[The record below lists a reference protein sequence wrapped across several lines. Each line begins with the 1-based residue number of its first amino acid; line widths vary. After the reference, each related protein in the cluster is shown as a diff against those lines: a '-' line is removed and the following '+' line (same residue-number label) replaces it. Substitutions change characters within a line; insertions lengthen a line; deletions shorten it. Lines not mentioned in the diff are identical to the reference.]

1 MKYKYYQVDAFTDK
15 IFKGNPAGVIFANIN
30 NDELM
35 QKIAFENNLSE
46 TAFVSKINDEYFI
59 RWFAPFCEVNLC
71 GHATLASAFIF
82 FNFIDKDATKFY
94 VNSKSGALKVT
105 KNSNKYFYGT
115 IVNEKDLQHVTYF
128 DYP

>member
-1 MKYKYYQVDAFTDK
+1 MNYKYYQVDAFTDK

-30 NDELM
+30 DDELM

-59 RWFAPFCEVNLC
+59 RWFTPFCEVNLC

-82 FNFIDKDATKFY
+82 FNFIDKDAPKFY
-94 VNSKSGALKVT
+94 VN
-105 KNSNKYFYGT
+105 
-115 IVNEKDLQHVTYF
+115 
-128 DYP
+128 